1 MYIGKHVLLFLLP
14 RSLGSSIGLWNL
26 MSTWQGRS
34 RIEYKLVYFIYD
46 IAQGNVLFL
55 NTSNG
60 SFWKVKN
67 TGTVN
72 IVVTVIEHRVHVI
85 LLHLDGDTYL
95 PVDFLYRRD
104 SRVIC
109 KIWMASYCLQRYSAS
124 CTPFWCACKQYIP
137 VNLASAPCYDQQ
149 P

>member
-1 MYIGKHVLLFLLP
+1 M
-14 RSLGSSIGLWNL
+14 
-26 MSTWQGRS
+26 
-34 RIEYKLVYFIYD
+34 YFIYD

-109 KIWMASYCLQRYSAS
+109 KI
-124 CTPFWCACKQYIP
+124 
-137 VNLASAPCYDQQ
+137 
-149 P
+149 